1 MPVIIAAGAA
11 LIAATLLAAVPKAL
25 IRRGQDRLARE
36 ILARPGAPERPRLLT
51 RAERFVGA
59 YRRLPGVLGM
69 NGRSLVFENRFEPAL
84 EIPLGEIRKIST
96 GKLLSSGR
104 RLFRDEALA
113 ITLAS
118 GALFEFQM
126 SHASCFQWRQHL
138 GAWAAKQR
146 SPAP

>member
-11 LIAATLLAAVPKAL
+11 LAAAALLSAVPKAI

-36 ILARPGAPERPRLLT
+36 ILSRPGAPERPRLLT

-69 NGRSLVFENRFEPAL
+69 NGKNLVFENRFEPPL
-84 EIPLGEIRKIST
+84 EIPLSEIRKIST
-96 GKLLSSGR
+96 GRLLSSGR

-113 ITLAS
+113 ITDSS
-118 GALFEFQM
+118 GVLFEFQM

-146 SPAP
+146 GPSV